1 MHDTTD
7 VRRLTSPLF
16 SQEREVRV
24 IPFSASGS
32 HAHSSVGRPMR
43 DAAPSPSFEK
53 PLSKGKRNR
62 ELDSET
68 KHFQQDRA
76 RYCQE
81 IEELRRI
88 CCAEAERAR
97 KLNDAREFYDPE
109 AASSSGGSHVPSQP
123 LSVPS
128 PRGKTCRDSWSQL
141 DTRKSLGTSGHV
153 F

>member
-1 MHDTTD
+1 MSSHSALL
-7 VRRLTSPLF
+7 VLTHIQAWEDPCETLRHLQVSRKNL
-16 SQEREVRV
+16 QE
-24 IPFSASGS
+24 
-32 HAHSSVGRPMR
+32 
-43 DAAPSPSFEK
+43 

-128 PRGKTCRDSWSQL
+128 PRGNTSRDSWSQL